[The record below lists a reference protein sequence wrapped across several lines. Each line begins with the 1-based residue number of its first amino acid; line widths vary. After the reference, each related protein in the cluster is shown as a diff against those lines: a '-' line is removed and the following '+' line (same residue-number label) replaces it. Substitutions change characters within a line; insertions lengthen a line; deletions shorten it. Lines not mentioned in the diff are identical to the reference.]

1 MAEWESPVR
10 AWWVNPP
17 PSADRC
23 ALSCLGTQQFA
34 ITIDAGPV
42 TVDEGHGVAADRA
55 VRRRSFINSRQ
66 DRKFNIVFVHLY
78 PVANGELNTTLPP
91 GEVVSRL
98 AFALPDG
105 QFELPPPCM
114 CLKYFILAFSR
125 AHFQLQG
132 LFGAFSAG
140 HADERQ
146 SPIDD
151 RRRNGTHCMAIGKF
165 LTVWCRNVHFA
176 IRKTVLDAEL
186 FPQALCRRTCPAT
199 GRDQQGDVRHR

>member
-78 PVANGELNTTLPP
+78 PVATGELNSTLPP
-91 GEVVSRL
+91 GRL
-98 AFALPDG
+98 CLALR
-105 QFELPPPCM
+105 LPCRT
-114 CLKYFILAFSR
+114 AS
-125 AHFQLQG
+125 
-132 LFGAFSAG
+132 S
-140 HADERQ
+140 
-146 SPIDD
+146 
-151 RRRNGTHCMAIGKF
+151 NG
-165 LTVWCRNVHFA
+165 
-176 IRKTVLDAEL
+176 
-186 FPQALCRRTCPAT
+186 
-199 GRDQQGDVRHR
+199 RHHVCV